1 MSVELMQ
8 QVLRRCVR
16 SCTLKAKR
24 GDIPNPKLFTA
35 IKNEKEFIS
44 QFHKAMCFLEEPD
57 VVSDR
62 GYYFESK
69 YKFKSGYGPA
79 TNTSNYYTH

>member
-24 GDIPNPKLFTA
+24 GDIPNLKLFTA
-35 IKNEKEFIS
+35 IKNEKEFKA

-57 VVSDR
+57 VVTDR

-69 YKFKSGYGPA
+69 YKFQSGYGPA